1 MALEAKM
8 NLREIEAKY
17 QSAWDGWKIHQ
28 FKEHDGQ
35 KPLYVI
41 DTPPPF
47 PTGEF
52 HTGST
57 LNWGYIDFAARYKR
71 MQGYNVLFPQGWD
84 CHGFPTE
91 TKVEKKFGRG
101 LSREEFRQK
110 CLEFTR
116 GNIAAI
122 KEQMNALGFSID
134 WRHEYYTIDREYH
147 RKVQIS
153 LVRMFK
159 EGLVY
164 RQEHPVLWCPHCR
177 SAITKA
183 ETEEQSNTTM
193 LNFVRFGIAEEGD
206 KGEGFAVATTRP
218 EMLHACVA
226 VAVHPQDGENAKL
239 IGKKAVVP
247 IFNLKVPIIADPEV
261 DREFG
266 TGVVMICT
274 YGDKQDVVWAY
285 RHKLPVVDA
294 CDGAGILKNCGKFD
308 GKPMRESRPEFIR
321 ELQALGALLEQ
332 RPAQQILKTHDRCK
346 KPIEMLR

>member
-164 RQEHPVLWCPHCR
+164 RQEHPVLWCPH
-177 SAITKA
+177 
-183 ETEEQSNTTM
+183 
-193 LNFVRFGIAEEGD
+193 
-206 KGEGFAVATTRP
+206 
-218 EMLHACVA
+218 
-226 VAVHPQDGENAKL
+226 
-239 IGKKAVVP
+239 
-247 IFNLKVPIIADPEV
+247 
-261 DREFG
+261 
-266 TGVVMICT
+266 
-274 YGDKQDVVWAY
+274 
-285 RHKLPVVDA
+285 
-294 CDGAGILKNCGKFD
+294 
-308 GKPMRESRPEFIR
+308 
-321 ELQALGALLEQ
+321 
-332 RPAQQILKTHDRCK
+332 
-346 KPIEMLR
+346 